1 MITCS
6 LSGAEMSQFTVLSHC
21 SVLEM
26 LEQKGKEMC
35 EVWICLQES
44 KTETAAQQRWGHLP
58 ELEVVC
64 ILCSPEK
71 LSIGLALDSS
81 ALT

>member
-1 MITCS
+1 
-6 LSGAEMSQFTVLSHC
+6 
-21 SVLEM
+21 M

-35 EVWICLQES
+35 EVWIGLQES
-44 KTETAAQQRWGHLP
+44 KTGTAAQQGWGYLP
-58 ELEVVC
+58 KLEVVC

>member
-1 MITCS
+1 
-6 LSGAEMSQFTVLSHC
+6 MSQFTVLSHC
-21 SVLEM
+21 SVVEM

-35 EVWICLQES
+35 EVWIGLQES
-44 KTETAAQQRWGHLP
+44 KTGTVAQQGWRHLP
-58 ELEVVC
+58 KLGVVC
-64 ILCSPEK
+64 NLCSPEK

>member
-1 MITCS
+1 
-6 LSGAEMSQFTVLSHC
+6 
-21 SVLEM
+21 M

-35 EVWICLQES
+35 EVWIGLQES
-44 KTETAAQQRWGHLP
+44 KTGTAAQQGWGYLP
-58 ELEVVC
+58 KLEVVC

-71 LSIGLALDSS
+71 LSVGLALDSS

>member
-1 MITCS
+1 
-6 LSGAEMSQFTVLSHC
+6 MSQFAILSHC

-26 LEQKGKEMC
+26 LEQKGKEMS
-35 EVWICLQES
+35 EVWIILQES
-44 KTETAAQQRWGHLP
+44 KTETAAQQGWGHLP
-58 ELEVVC
+58 KLEVVC

-71 LSIGLALDSS
+71 LSIGLALDSY